1 MLLRM
6 EEMQFLEGRKQDVET
21 NHMTDDN
28 GQQAGKS

>member
-21 NHMTDDN
+21 NLMTDDD
-28 GQQAGKS
+28 GQPVGRS